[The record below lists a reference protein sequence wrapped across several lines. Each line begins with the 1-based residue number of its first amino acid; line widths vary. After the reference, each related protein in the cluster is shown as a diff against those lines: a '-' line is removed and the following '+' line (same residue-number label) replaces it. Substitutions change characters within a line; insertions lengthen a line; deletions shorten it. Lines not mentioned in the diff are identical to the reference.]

1 MLDAGAV
8 LRELDEMWRAAGK
21 QEGAGVLRACAMTM
35 LVVSP
40 PDDEG
45 REAAEAIAGLTR
57 EHPSRLIL
65 IRRHTRQ
72 EAPGARATVECWM
85 PFGRRQQI
93 CSERIEMDAPPGAL
107 AELLPAIRGVLV
119 PDLPVVLWLR
129 DLALAG
135 SAELNELR
143 ALAGKII
150 LDTSA
155 VPEAREAWPVL
166 DALRGGRALVA
177 DLAWTRI
184 TRWRETLQQAFRM
197 PACQQKLRAVERI
210 GIQWAGAGMPA
221 TAAYLAGWLK
231 VLAPTAAVTLHCLD
245 AAMPAPGMGRI
256 REVLLEGPGINV
268 RLLRPEGVGVA
279 IEIEGMAAK
288 ALFPKLDDAALLR
301 EELTIF
307 ARDDHFEWSL
317 AAARE
322 LLEEAA

>member
-1 MLDAGAV
+1 MLDASAV
-8 LRELDEMWRAAGK
+8 LRELDGMWRAAGK
-21 QEGAGVLRACAMTM
+21 QEGTGVLRACAMTM

-45 REAAEAIAGLTR
+45 RDAAEAIAGLTR
-57 EHPSRLIL
+57 EHPSRLVL
-65 IRRHTRQ
+65 VRRHSGQGT
-72 EAPGARATVECWM
+72 PTARATVECWM
-85 PFGRRQQI
+85 PFGGRQQI

-150 LDTSA
+150 IDTGA
-155 VPEAREAWPVL
+155 LREAREAWPVL

-177 DLAWTRI
+177 DLAWTRV
-184 TRWRETLQQAFRM
+184 TRWRETLQQAFRL
-197 PACQQKLRAVERI
+197 PACQQKLRAVEGI
-210 GIQWAGAGMPA
+210 GIHWAGAGTPA
-221 TAAYLAGWLK
+221 TVAYLAGWLK
-231 VLAPTAAVTLHCLD
+231 VLAPKAALMLQCVD

-256 REVLLEGPGINV
+256 REVLLEGPGISV

-279 IEIEGMAAK
+279 IEIEGVAAK
-288 ALFPKLDDAALLR
+288 AVFPKLDTAALLR
-301 EELTIF
+301 EELGIF
-307 ARDDHFEWSL
+307 SRDDHYEQSL

-322 LLEEAA
+322 LLQEAA